1 VLIAKILLASTS
13 KKRAYA
19 QTAGN
24 LGNLNN
30 PLLSGLLQLRQVL
43 GLGGSKMEE
52 KAQETINPE
61 SAKEVAGKSIGR
73 YGLFYITLIVLIGV
87 GSSYFLDAAAITAVM
102 TMIGGALV
110 ALINMMQGIT
120 GTRDKEEKP
129 EFKVIGDLISRL
141 DQKEP
146 PMQVTVDGEK
156 VTVSKG
162 HDTVTMNKE

>member
-1 VLIAKILLASTS
+1 
-13 KKRAYA
+13 
-19 QTAGN
+19 
-24 LGNLNN
+24 
-30 PLLSGLLQLRQVL
+30 
-43 GLGGSKMEE
+43 MEKE
-52 KAQETINPE
+52 EFISPE

-129 EFKVIGDLISRL
+129 EFKVIGDLIQRL
-141 DQKEP
+141 DQKEA
-146 PMQVTVDGEK
+146 PMQVQVDGEK

>member
-1 VLIAKILLASTS
+1 MSMNWLLILVLIAAHLCV
-13 KKRAYA
+13 
-19 QTAGN
+19 
-24 LGNLNN
+24 
-30 PLLSGLLQLRQVL
+30 LSSLFQSGQPQCPRQVQKR
-43 GLGGSKMEE
+43 GGSKMEKE
-52 KAQETINPE
+52 EVVNPE

-120 GTRDKEEKP
+120 GTKDKEEKP
-129 EFKVIGDLISRL
+129 EFQVIQNLISRL

-162 HDTVTMNKE
+162 HDSVTMNKE